1 MDIDNTPAR
10 NSLSDDAAREAF
22 LHPTRRDATPVA
34 AAGPFSGDAAGIAD
48 QHPETTMNQT
58 QAMSRRHNG
67 TSTLRAAVLAAGIAL
82 ALGVGVPWLLTD
94 APPSAEVA
102 LVSKLWGAA
111 PVAAPAPAT
120 IRTRAPAH

>member
-10 NSLSDDAAREAF
+10 NTTGADAVREGF
-22 LHPTRRDATPVA
+22 LHPTRRDAIPVA
-34 AAGPFSGDAAGIAD
+34 AAGPFSGDAAGIAE
-48 QHPETTMNQT
+48 QHPETAMTQT
-58 QAMSRRHNG
+58 HAMSRRHNG

-94 APPSAEVA
+94 APPSAEAA
-102 LVSKLWGAA
+102 LVAKLWGAA